1 MVRSR
6 YRLTG
11 EEVANSSIFSSDN
24 FSLLIIPTGSAF
36 PAAAVGNLMDFLS
49 SGGQMFT
56 CGGYAFDDPVCR
68 RGGAW
73 TALKACAAP
82 VPAGTDPVALP
93 AASSWGR
100 STSATSK
107 TVVRDV
113 CRWWADQAIAEGRK
127 GEKLAAQ
134 AILDVLDTPV
144 SPELLPSKRGKIVQR
159 TEDRIGPYELHD
171 FFIWHTLVG
180 GERRKAIRAAAL
192 RAFKGR
198 YTREEIDRWLEVYC
212 RRLVTQAFKR
222 NCAPDGI
229 KVFPAYFGPDDW
241 HIPSDTPYRGDVG

>member
-1 MVRSR
+1 M
-6 YRLTG
+6 
-11 EEVANSSIFSSDN
+11 
-24 FSLLIIPTGSAF
+24 
-36 PAAAVGNLMDFLS
+36 
-49 SGGQMFT
+49 
-56 CGGYAFDDPVCR
+56 
-68 RGGAW
+68 
-73 TALKACAAP
+73 
-82 VPAGTDPVALP
+82 
-93 AASSWGR
+93 
-100 STSATSK
+100 
-107 TVVRDV
+107 
-113 CRWWADQAIAEGRK
+113 
-127 GEKLAAQ
+127 
-134 AILDVLDTPV
+134 
-144 SPELLPSKRGKIVQR
+144 SPELLPSKGGKIVQR

-241 HIPSDTPYRGDVG
+241 HIPSDTPYRGDVV